1 MQARPT
7 PERADPGRPMKVRP
21 DPTPMRVAVGIGGLA
36 TLSGL
41 VTAIFVAPAV
51 APMPAADAS
60 VPATPST
67 ITQQRPVV
75 YVQLSPGQTAPPGA
89 TVIDAKAPKPI
100 TIVTRVAVPAQ
111 KTVVVRTTQSGTVVP

>member
-1 MQARPT
+1 MQARPNSR
-7 PERADPGRPMKVRP
+7 PADAAPQHKAKP

-51 APMPAADAS
+51 ALLPSADTS
-60 VPATPST
+60 VLATPAT

-75 YVQLSPGQTAPPGA
+75 YVQLAPGQTAPPGA
-89 TVIDAKAPKPI
+89 RVIDAKAPKPI
-100 TIVTRVAVPAQ
+100 TIVTRVAAPAQ
-111 KTVVVRTTQSGTVVP
+111 KTVVVRTTQSGTVLP

>member
-7 PERADPGRPMKVRP
+7 PERADPARPMKARP

-41 VTAIFVAPAV
+41 VTAIFVAPGV
-51 APMPAADAS
+51 ASMPAADAS
-60 VPATPST
+60 VPATPAT
-67 ITQQRPVV
+67 VTQQRPVV
-75 YVQLSPGQTAPPGA
+75 YVQLQPGQTAPPGA
-89 TVIDAKAPKPI
+89 TVIDAKAPKPV
-100 TIVTRVAVPAQ
+100 TIVTRVAAPAQ